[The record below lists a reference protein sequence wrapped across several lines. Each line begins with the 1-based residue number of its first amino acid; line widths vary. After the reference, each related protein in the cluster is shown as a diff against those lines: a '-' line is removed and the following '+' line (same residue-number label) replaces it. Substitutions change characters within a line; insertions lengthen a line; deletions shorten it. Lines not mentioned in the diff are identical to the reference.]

1 MLYKVILTDVS
12 RQAADVRPLQHCKIS
27 GWLDEALKRAPV
39 NLNICL
45 ITRVIYACPDMDI
58 KVMIESCEA
67 LLPNFLHKNVFV
79 AFYFRL
85 RGPRGIA
92 LLASCDNKSTTTRM
106 SSQPLVAASDSVS
119 LVCYRSDYTY
129 ASTGALYG

>member
-12 RQAADVRPLQHCKIS
+12 RQAADVRSLQHCKIS

-67 LLPNFLHKNVFV
+67 LLPNFLHKKVFV